1 MRSFSQGRQRWE
13 DEPARKR
20 KLRAWEEIEK
30 ILKDGL
36 EEVNWGSET
45 IRADYF
51 EVKNELGEATA
62 LMTKFHLF
70 LPFLP
75 LDKRV
80 CLVRPRVSINGMIL
94 TDKPKEVRMTDR
106 QVGEAHREYYLWY
119 EERQWHS
126 DSDVD
131 SIATASSGFS

>member
-1 MRSFSQGRQRWE
+1 MNEDNETIWE
-13 DEPARKR
+13 D
-20 KLRAWEEIEK
+20 
-30 ILKDGL
+30 
-36 EEVNWGSET
+36 
-45 IRADYF
+45 YC
-51 EVKNELGEATA
+51 EVKHGLDEATA
-62 LMTKFHLF
+62 MMTKFHLF
-70 LPFLP
+70 LPSLS

-80 CLVRPRVSINGMIL
+80 CLVRPRISGNNMIL

-131 SIATASSGFS
+131 SIATASS